1 MKTTLR
7 NQYHFNQEIVIF
19 HNQEGS
25 EAWREGDQI
34 FFGVLNRDY
43 LSCSTSVL
51 LTYVKVALSCLDEDN
66 LLNLLPGE
74 HMPRDARVGI
84 VYQPSYAVVAL
95 SLYLKTTRPASE
107 TSWMDRGLK
116 KLMDAAFQYGIVGH
130 GFESGEMFRN
140 TMLMFCRAG
149 LKEYLESGEKLSEV
163 FNNFMTEMLNRI
175 SIEISEGQTCFA
187 GGYSSQCP
195 HLTRI
200 PAEYI
205 KMDIPVFVYGTLM
218 KGNHAYYYL
227 EHAYFAGDAI
237 LRDYALHEL
246 GHFPGIKESQGHF
259 VLGQVFYVNSE
270 MLDKLDAYEG
280 EGSLYHRR
288 EVSVQLASEPIHVFA
303 YVYAGTS
310 EGAPYSGRW
319 NMQDDTPIWYAAYG
333 SNLSENRFACYIR
346 GGICGQNNRSYRGCS
361 DKTMWTESRVQT
373 MKGRMYFANH
383 SGSWGGKGV
392 AFYSP
397 EGQGTTLMRLYKITY
412 GQLKDVQQQEG
423 CSMNWY
429 GRLVCLGFEDGLP
442 VMTFT
447 SGKQLEQNMPD
458 DIYLNLIHDAMVS
471 ECDISKR
478 DASQYLNS
486 CMKPFP
492 TPKRRR

>member
-1 MKTTLR
+1 MKTTAQNEYR
-7 NQYHFNQEIVIF
+7 FDQKIVIY
-19 HNQEGS
+19 HNHEGR

-34 FFGVLNRDY
+34 YFGVLNSDY
-43 LSCSTSVL
+43 LAIDTPTL
-51 LTYVKVALSCLDEDN
+51 MAYMKAALSCLDEDN

-74 HMPRDARVGI
+74 GMPRDARVGI
-84 VYQPSYAVVAL
+84 VYKPSYAIVAL
-95 SLYLKTTRPASE
+95 SLYLKTTRPTSE
-107 TSWMDRGLK
+107 TSWMDPGLK

-130 GFESGEMFRN
+130 GFEAGEMLRN

-149 LKEYLESGEKLSEV
+149 LKDYLESGERLSEV
-163 FNNFMTEMLNRI
+163 FNSFMTEMLKRI
-175 SIEISEGQTCFA
+175 KTEISESHTSYA
-187 GGYSSQCP
+187 GGYSSRCP

-200 PAEYI
+200 PAEYV

-218 KGNHAYYYL
+218 KGERAASHLDN
-227 EHAYFAGDAI
+227 AYFAGEAI
-237 LRDYALHEL
+237 LRDYALYEL
-246 GHFPGIKESQGHF
+246 GHFPGIKESQSHF

-280 EGSLYHRR
+280 EGSLYNRR
-288 EVSVQLASEPIHVFA
+288 EVSVQLGNEPIQVFT
-303 YVYAGTS
+303 YVYAGTP
-310 EGAPYSGRW
+310 EVAPYSGRW
-319 NMQDDTPIWYAAYG
+319 KMQDDTSIWYAAYG
-333 SNLSENRFACYIR
+333 SNLSESRFTCYIR
-346 GGICGQNNRSYRGCS
+346 GGICEQNNRSYRGCS

-397 EGQGTTLMRLYKITY
+397 EGQGTTVMRLYKITY
-412 GQLKDVQQQEG
+412 GQLKEVQLQEG

-429 GRLVCLGFEDGLP
+429 GRLVCLGFVDGLP

-447 SGKQLEQNMPD
+447 SGKQLEQNIPD
-458 DIYLNLIHDAMVS
+458 DAYLNLIHDALVS
-471 ECDISKR
+471 ECGISKR
-478 DASQYLNS
+478 EAAQYLKS

-492 TPKRRR
+492 APQRR